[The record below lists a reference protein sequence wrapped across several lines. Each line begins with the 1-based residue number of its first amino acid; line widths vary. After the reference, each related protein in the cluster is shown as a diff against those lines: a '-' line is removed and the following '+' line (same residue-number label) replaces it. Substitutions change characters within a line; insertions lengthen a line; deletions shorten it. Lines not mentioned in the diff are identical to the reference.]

1 MGMTDRQFD
10 SYQKRLLRLLC
21 SAKEEIL
28 KGTPTSNTT
37 KLDEIINDIESE
49 LKRP

>member
-10 SYQKRLLRLLC
+10 SYRANLLRLLIKIAEEVEK
-21 SAKEEIL
+21 SGDTKEL
-28 KGTPTSNTT
+28 K
-37 KLDEIINDIESE
+37 KLIKELESE

>member
-10 SYQKRLLRLLC
+10 SYQARLLDQLKR
-21 SAKEEIL
+21 IL
-28 KGTPTSNTT
+28 KDISENGST
-37 KLDEIINDIESE
+37 DELEHLIASIEAE

>member
-10 SYQKRLLRLLC
+10 SYQARLLDQLIRIQTEV
-21 SAKEEIL
+21 KEQGSSPEL
-28 KGTPTSNTT
+28 E
-37 KLDEIINDIESE
+37 KLIASITSE

>member
-10 SYQKRLLRLLC
+10 SYQAQLLMNLKIALKESPDNVMLKR
-21 SAKEEIL
+21 
-28 KGTPTSNTT
+28 
-37 KLDEIINDIESE
+37 IIDRIESE

>member
-10 SYQKRLLRLLC
+10 SYQARMLKLLIRIAQEVKEKGESKELLELI
-21 SAKEEIL
+21 EEIE
-28 KGTPTSNTT
+28 K
-37 KLDEIINDIESE
+37 E

>member
-10 SYQKRLLRLLC
+10 SYQARLLRLLV
-21 SAKEEIL
+21 KIQEEIKA
-28 KGTPTSNTT
+28 KGES
-37 KLDEIINDIESE
+37 KELEELIKEIEKE

>member
-10 SYQKRLLRLLC
+10 SYHARLLRLLIKIEEEVK
-21 SAKEEIL
+21 AKGESKELEELI
-28 KGTPTSNTT
+28 K
-37 KLDEIINDIESE
+37 EIERE

>member
-10 SYQKRLLRLLC
+10 SYQ
-21 SAKEEIL
+21 AKQVKILKKIVETSSDYEGIKKELEEFIEEI
-28 KGTPTSNTT
+28 
-37 KLDEIINDIESE
+37 ECE